1 MACKQPTTYNKRCDC
16 LDPFT
21 KAHKSKHMSK
31 TRKDSEDKRS
41 HRNHVAMGMIISG
54 TGHKQIFADRRNK
67 RSKDARKRREMMQE
81 EGYTLI
87 EGLATLVALAF
98 WICIG
103 YHFITKFW

>member
-1 MACKQPTTYNKRCDC
+1 
-16 LDPFT
+16 
-21 KAHKSKHMSK
+21 MSK

-98 WICIG
+98 WINVFCIA

>member
-1 MACKQPTTYNKRCDC
+1 
-16 LDPFT
+16 
-21 KAHKSKHMSK
+21 MSK

-41 HRNHVAMGMIISG
+41 HRNHVAM
-54 TGHKQIFADRRNK
+54 
-67 RSKDARKRREMMQE
+67 
-81 EGYTLI
+81 TLI